1 MKKYLLKMTIF
12 AVLVFGILLSVGVMI
27 DPYNVFHYEN
37 PVNNGVEANKNF
49 IKMKHVLANKEKFDS
64 LIFGSSRAGFV
75 DVTQLEDGRYYNM
88 CSSEAVPAEHLRLI
102 RELIDEG
109 FIPKNLLVMVDDIS
123 CFVDPAG
130 HEELLYR
137 VPYPVGGVLDEL
149 RFYLRYCDLVTNLE
163 SLSVIR
169 AHEDNDAEYAERFRE
184 SGSERLDGVSHFD
197 GTNQEGYWSDY
208 YELRLEESI
217 AELQELVDLCEE
229 YDIRLRIVTNPTYY
243 KTYALGAANGY
254 LDFLEA
260 LADVTEFYNFS
271 GFSDVTTNDANYFET
286 SHFTPQVTS
295 LMMDVV
301 YGGKTDETL
310 LAQGFGVRVTK
321 ENKEEVL
328 ALLRE
333 QCAENLGQMPGS
345 ED

>member
-1 MKKYLLKMTIF
+1 MKKYLLRMAIF
-12 AVLVFGILLSVGVMI
+12 AALVFAILLSVGVII

-49 IKMKHVLANKEKFDS
+49 IKMKHILANRDEFDS

-88 CSSEAVPAEHLRLI
+88 CSSEAVPAEHLRLV
-102 RELIDEG
+102 RELIEEG
-109 FIPKNLLVMVDDIS
+109 FVPKNILVMVDDIS
-123 CFVDPAG
+123 CFVDPAL
-130 HEELLYR
+130 HDELLYR
-137 VPYPVGGVLDEL
+137 VPYPVGGVLDKL
-149 RFYLRYCDLVTNLE
+149 KFYLRYCDLVTNLE

-169 AHEDNDAEYAERFRE
+169 EHEDNDPEYAERFRR

-197 GTNQEGYWSDY
+197 GTYQEGYWSDY

-217 AELQELVDLCEE
+217 AELQELVELCGE

-243 KTYALGAANGY
+243 KTYARGAANGY

-271 GFSDVTTNDANYFET
+271 GVSDVTTNDANYFET

-301 YGGKTDETL
+301 YGGKTDAAL
-310 LAQGFGVRVTK
+310 LAQGFGVRVTQ
-321 ENKEEVL
+321 ENKTEVME
-328 ALLRE
+328 LLRRQYE
-333 QCAENLGQMPGS
+333 ENF
-345 ED
+345 